1 VPCVWAFSG
10 LATAQRA
17 GQLTMRYT
25 AWLSLL
31 AVLAVLGSFA
41 LWGSRLAAS
50 AKAARID
57 LLGLASV
64 ELPGR
69 FQLVGMVDAGE
80 APSDY
85 TLKTTV
91 APASARD
98 RSAATFRL
106 EQDQSHDWGGYLRD
120 PVLLTITLYNPALPA
135 PDADTV
141 RPVRVHRYYSPIKE
155 QNIAADSPRWRSER
169 EGSLRWRWLEMRDSG
184 DARWV
189 VVLTDPARRLRLDL
203 FAWKKKY
210 SLDEAR
216 ALLRAGAA
224 SLQPTA
230 ALARHFEQTANVEQR
245 VAAMTEQRLAE
256 YERLLAG
263 LGLPRLRADEP
274 VLGDSVAALLER
286 ASGTL
291 SVARLIGN
299 VPLSAGTP
307 RGLLRRPEIALTLKP
322 NQHIGSGTINGLPNL
337 KIVMLYW
344 DAHAGRWRASELQ
357 ARTADED
364 EPLQPLLQ
372 AVATRLTDHTRAH
385 LLRMIS
391 VRLSPEWSDPARLPK
406 FVSDTQ
412 VYQSDLAAGRIV
424 AR

>member
-1 VPCVWAFSG
+1 
-10 LATAQRA
+10 
-17 GQLTMRYT
+17 MRYT

-41 LWGSRLAAS
+41 LWGSRLAAG
-50 AKAARID
+50 AKAARIE

-91 APASARD
+91 APAAARD

-141 RPVRVHRYYSPIKE
+141 RPVRVHRYYSPIKD

-169 EGSLRWRWLEMRDSG
+169 EGSLRWRWLEMQDSG

-189 VVLTDPARRLRLDL
+189 VVLTDPARHLRLDL

-210 SLDEAR
+210 NLDEAR
-216 ALLRAGAA
+216 ALLRAAAA

-230 ALARHFEQTANVEQR
+230 ALAQHFEQAANVEQR
-245 VAAMTEQRLAE
+245 VAALTEQRLAE
-256 YERLLAG
+256 YERLLVG

-274 VLGDSVAALLER
+274 VLGDTVAALLER

-291 SVARLIGN
+291 TVARLIGS
-299 VPLSAGTP
+299 VALSAATP
-307 RGLLRRPEIALTLKP
+307 RGLQRRPEIALALKP
-322 NQHIGSGTINGLPNL
+322 AQYVGSGTVNGLPNL

-344 DAHAGRWRASELQ
+344 DDSAGRWRASELQ
-357 ARTADED
+357 ARTARED
-364 EPLQPLLQ
+364 EALPPLVQ
-372 AVATRLTDHTRAH
+372 AVATRLTDHARAH
-385 LLRMIS
+385 LLRVTS

-406 FVSDTQ
+406 FLSDTQ
-412 VYQSDLAAGRIV
+412 AYQTDLAAGRIV